1 MFFKSSWDERFDPK
15 LKMFWHNNFST
26 SLFSTKLSKN
36 REWSLFFL
44 HFLLYGTNIKMAFET
59 ILNLLCFVRHTLFPS
74 NFSICPQHKSIK
86 EQKNPSADRKNFPTW
101 NFAGLSFPLLEF
113 RTFSPLFV
121 HTPGTNNN
129 QEFATFLLC
138 KTCKNICYNLREILN
153 HLAVTDCR

>member
-86 EQKNPSADRKNFPTW
+86 EQKKTLALTGKI
-101 NFAGLSFPLLEF
+101 FPLEILQVCHSRSLSSEP
-113 RTFSPLFV
+113 SPLSSC
-121 HTPGTNNN
+121 TPRGQIITKNS
-129 QEFATFLLC
+129 QLFYCAKRAKTFAI
-138 KTCKNICYNLREILN
+138 IC
-153 HLAVTDCR
+153 AKF